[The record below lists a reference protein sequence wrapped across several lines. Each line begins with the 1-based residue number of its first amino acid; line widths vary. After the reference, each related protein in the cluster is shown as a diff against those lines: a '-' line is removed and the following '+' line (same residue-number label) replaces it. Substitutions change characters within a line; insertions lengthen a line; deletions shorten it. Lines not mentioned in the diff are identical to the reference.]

1 MEKKLKKAVRI
12 LKLIKQLLHE
22 SISIMI
28 DILVLIKVIESI
40 I

>member
-1 MEKKLKKAVRI
+1 MENKLKKAVRV

-28 DILVLIKVIESI
+28 DILVLIKVIESVI
-40 I
+40 